1 MSDAPDGHAGE
12 MSLQELHEVQQRE
25 IPSPTPVEQ
34 KTHAAAQV
42 GGWTVGKSE
51 NDLGILVDTR
61 LIMNQQSVL
70 VGQKIPTAFWAA
82 IGSVV
87 SRSRKLFFLLCTGYL
102 IIARCN
108 LAIGSSAG
116 TSSRGEAWMYWSK
129 YSKEPW
135 RWWRAWSCCHKR
147 RRAGELGVV
156 SL

>member
-1 MSDAPDGHAGE
+1 MVDAPDGHAGE

-25 IPSPTPVEQ
+25 MPSPTLGEQ

-51 NDLGILVDTR
+51 NDLGVLVDTR

-87 SRSRKLFFLLCTGYL
+87 SRSRRWFFLLCTGKL
-102 IIARCN
+102 H
-108 LAIGSSAG
+108 LATGSSAG

-129 YSKEPW
+129 YSKEPL